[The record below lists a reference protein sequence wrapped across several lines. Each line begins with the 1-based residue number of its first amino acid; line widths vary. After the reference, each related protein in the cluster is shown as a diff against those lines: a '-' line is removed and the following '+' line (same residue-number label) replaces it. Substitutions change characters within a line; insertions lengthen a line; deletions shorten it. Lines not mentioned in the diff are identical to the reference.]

1 MRTSLFDYDLP
12 GELIAQRPPAQRD
25 GGRLMVLPPQG
36 DELLARIADLPQ
48 LLPEGALLVANDSRV
63 IPARLRARRPTGGAV
78 EVLLVRE
85 LEAGANS
92 CRWRAMARANRPLRI
107 GDRLDLLGVEAE
119 IIERSEGGY
128 LTLETREGSAVFRR
142 RVDRLGEVPLPP
154 YIRRAPERDDRE
166 RYQTVFAREDGSVAA
181 PTAGLHLGSELLEE
195 IAGKGHELAFVTL
208 HVGPGTFRPIATDEL
223 EDHRM
228 DAEAYSVGAKEA
240 AAIRRARDEG
250 RAVIAVGTTVVRALE
265 GLVLERGRLE
275 ADRGL
280 TELFIA
286 PPFDFRVVDGLLT
299 NFHLPR
305 STLLCLVAALAG
317 RERLLEAY
325 RRAVRERFRF
335 YSYGDAML
343 VLPRKGSGK

>member
-1 MRTSLFDYDLP
+1 
-12 GELIAQRPPAQRD
+12 
-25 GGRLMVLPPQG
+25 MVLPPQG
-36 DELLARIADLPQ
+36 GELLARISDLPA
-48 LLPEGALLVANDSRV
+48 LLPDGALLVANDSRV
-63 IPARLRARRPTGGAV
+63 IPARLRARRPSGGAV

-92 CRWRAMARANRPLRI
+92 CRWRAMARANRSLRS
-107 GDRLDLLGVEAE
+107 GDRIDLAGAE
-119 IIERSEGGY
+119 SEVVGRSEDGY
-128 LTLETREGSAVFRR
+128 LTLEIGEGAAVFRR
-142 RVDRLGEVPLPP
+142 RVERRGEVPLPP
-154 YIRRAPERDDRE
+154 YIRRAPERDDRQ

-181 PTAGLHLGSELLEE
+181 PTAGLHLSSELLEE
-195 IAGKGHELAFVTL
+195 ISRGGHEVVFVTL
-208 HVGPGTFRPIATDEL
+208 HVGPGTFRPIATDEI

-228 DAEAYSVGAKEA
+228 DAEAYSVGAREA

-265 GLVLERGRLE
+265 GLALENGRLE
-275 ADRGL
+275 AGRGF

-286 PPFDFRVVDGLLT
+286 PPFDFCVVDGLLT

-325 RRAVRERFRF
+325 HRAVRERFRF

-343 VLPRKGSGK
+343 VLPRKGSGR